1 MSARTRKARIPTPA
15 STASIAGRV
24 VSLPAVRFVRHRTA
38 TAIVRMFLGG
48 DLRNG
53 GMEGV
58 DAEGKTVRVGGQRIV
73 EHVQDLGLWAWA
85 ATEESPPV
93 IHYWHR
99 PGVDRLH
106 LAALLGHEVG
116 HLSGKPLRSRR
127 NDWREELRADG
138 YAAATYLAL
147 KQVLGKR

>member
-1 MSARTRKARIPTPA
+1 MSARARKARGSALADT
-15 STASIAGRV
+15 TSIAGRAV
-24 VSLPAVRFVRHRTA
+24 ALPTVRFQRHRSA
-38 TAIVRMFLGG
+38 TAIVRTFLGG

-73 EHVQDLGLWAWA
+73 EHVQELGLWAWA

-93 IHYWHR
+93 IHYWHQKD
-99 PGVDRLH
+99 VDRLH
-106 LAALLGHEVG
+106 LATVLGHEVG

-127 NDWREELRADG
+127 NDWREELRADE

-147 KQVLGKR
+147 KQVLGRR